1 MNRDHILFIIGRINY
16 KVNRFLIRELKKH
29 HIKGIAPSHG
39 EILGALLIRERLQMK
54 ELAEIIDKDKS
65 TITALVNKLMV
76 LGYVEKAK
84 DDDDS
89 RISIISLTQKGK
101 ALKPSFLEVSK
112 TMCARAYDGIS
123 ESDKE
128 KLYVLLMKLNKSL

>member
-1 MNRDHILFIIGRINY
+1 MNKDHILFIIGRINY

-29 HIKGIAPSHG
+29 HIKGMAPSHG

-65 TITALVNKLMV
+65 TITALVNKLMA
-76 LGYVEKAK
+76 LGYVEKTK

-89 RISIISLTQKGK
+89 RISIISLTKKGK
-101 ALKPSFLEVSK
+101 ALKPSFVEVSK
-112 TMCARAYDGIS
+112 KMCTKAYEGIS

-128 KLYVLLMKLNKSL
+128 KLYALLMKLNKSL

>member
-1 MNRDHILFIIGRINY
+1 MNKDHILFIIGRINY

-39 EILGALLIRERLQMK
+39 EILGALLLRGRLQMK

-65 TITALVNKLMV
+65 TITALVNKLMA

-84 DDDDS
+84 AADDS

-101 ALKPSFLEVSK
+101 ALKPAFFEVSE
-112 TMCARAYDGIS
+112 TMRVKAYAGIS

-128 KLYVLLMKLNKSL
+128 KLYALLMKLSKSL

>member
-1 MNRDHILFIIGRINY
+1 MNKDHILFIIGRINY

-39 EILGALLIRERLQMK
+39 EILGALLLRGRLQMK

-65 TITALVNKLMV
+65 TITALVNKLMA

-84 DDDDS
+84 ADDDN

-101 ALKPSFLEVSK
+101 ALKPSFFEVSE
-112 TMCARAYDGIS
+112 TMRSKAYAGIS

-128 KLYVLLMKLNKSL
+128 KLFALLTKLNKSL